1 MTFKQLQRI
10 IKQNNIPENVLLRS
24 NSGWECCATDMDG
37 IYYNPNNNQLHFTQ
51 DILLEG
57 KEYDEG
63 FAGYPE
69 DEHCDGWIGIKR
81 VYQIKCKNI
90 QKFFDDYVMDDSD
103 AKLVFSSDEYD
114 IWNLSK
120 ELYDRLVSYT
130 EDECEEVCGNDKW
143 WVNVDD

>member
-10 IKQNNIPENVLLRS
+10 IKQNNIPEDVLLRS
-24 NSGWECCATDMDG
+24 NSGWECCATDMNG
-37 IYYNPNNNQLHFTQ
+37 IYYNSNNNQLHFTEYARV
-51 DILLEG
+51 EG
-57 KEYDEG
+57 EKYDEG
-63 FAGYPE
+63 SVGYR
-69 DEHCDGWIGIKR
+69 DEYCDGWIRIKT

-90 QKFFDDYVMDDSD
+90 QGFFDGNVMDDSD
-103 AKLVFSSDEYD
+103 AELVSSCNEYD